1 MKNYYRIMLGQ
12 KSSFVKQ
19 AYEGNY
25 IGADFGINH
34 DLSSYLSNRQEFNNK
49 FIPQFLETHPN
60 KTKVAAGLAC
70 GMLWTI
76 TKGIQQGDIVLCP
89 DGQGGYHVGEVASDY
104 IHENKNQI
112 LPHRRSV
119 RWFSRIILREEL
131 SESLKNSAGS
141 IGTVS
146 NISKHAAEID
156 ALISDIQ
163 STPIISTDETIENPY
178 EFALEE
184 HLEDFLIQNW
194 KSTEL
199 GKQYDIY
206 EDEGEIV
213 GQQYPCD
220 TGQIDILA
228 SSKNKKTITV
238 IELKKGRASD
248 VVVGQVLRYMGFIKE
263 ELAEANQSVRGIII
277 AFKDDI
283 KIRRA
288 LAVTPNIEFYTY
300 KVYFKLEKK

>member
-12 KSSFVKQ
+12 KSSFAKQ

-34 DLSSYLSNRQEFNNK
+34 DLSSYLSNRQEFNK
-49 FIPQFLETHPN
+49 QFIPQFLETHPN

-76 TKGIQQGDIVLCP
+76 AKGIQQGDIVLCP
-89 DGQGGYHVGEVASDY
+89 DGQGGYYVGEVVSDY
-104 IHENKNQI
+104 IHENNNQI
-112 LPHRRSV
+112 LLHRRSV
-119 RWFSRIILREEL
+119 RWFPRIILRNEL

-146 NISKHAAEID
+146 NISKHAAEIGT
-156 ALISDIQ
+156 LISDIQ
-163 STPIISTDETIENPY
+163 STPTTSTDEPIENPF

-199 GKQYDIY
+199 GKHYDIY
-206 EDEGEIV
+206 EDGGEIV

-228 SSKNKKTITV
+228 RSKDKKTIAV

-248 VVVGQVLRYMGFIKE
+248 IVVGQVLRYMGFVKE

-277 AFKDDI
+277 AFKDDK

-288 LAVTPNIEFYTY
+288 LAVAPNIEFYTY
-300 KVYFKLEKK
+300 KINFKLEKK

>member
-1 MKNYYRIMLGQ
+1 MLGQ
-12 KSSFVKQ
+12 KSSFAKQ
-19 AYEGNY
+19 AYEGKY
-25 IGADFGINH
+25 IGADFGIND

-76 TKGIQQGDIVLCP
+76 TKGIQQGNIVLCP
-89 DGQGGYHVGEVASDY
+89 DGQGGYHVGEVVSDY
-104 IHENKNQI
+104 IHENKSQI

-119 RWFSRIILREEL
+119 CWFPRIILRDEL
-131 SESLKNSAGS
+131 SEPLKNSAGS

-146 NISKHAAEID
+146 NISKHAAELD
-156 ALISDIQ
+156 TLISDIQ
-163 STPIISTDETIENPY
+163 SIPIISTDETIENPY

-194 KSTEL
+194 ESTEL

>member
-1 MKNYYRIMLGQ
+1 MKSYYRIMLGQ
-12 KSSFVKQ
+12 KSAYAKQ

-25 IGADFGINH
+25 IGADFGINN
-34 DLSSYLSNRQEFNNK
+34 DLSSYLSDRQEFSK
-49 FIPQFLETHPN
+49 RFIPQFLETHPD
-60 KTKVAAGLAC
+60 KTKISAGLAC
-70 GMLWTI
+70 GMLWTVA
-76 TKGIQQGDIVLCP
+76 KGIQQGDIILCP
-89 DGQGGYHVGEVASDY
+89 DGLGTYYVGEVAGAY
-104 IHENKNQI
+104 VYQKGQI

-119 RWFSRIILREEL
+119 RWFSRVISRDEI

-156 ALISDIQ
+156 ALISGVQ
-163 STPIISTDETIENPY
+163 PTPIISTDETIENPS
-178 EFALEE
+178 EFALEK

-199 GKQYDIY
+199 GKQFDIY

-213 GQQYPCD
+213 GQQYPSD

-228 SSKNKKTITV
+228 RSKDKKTIAV

-248 VVVGQVLRYMGFIKE
+248 VVVGQVQRYMGFVKE
-263 ELAEANQSVRGIII
+263 ELAEADQSVRGIII
-277 AFKDDI
+277 AFEDDVKI
-283 KIRRA
+283 KRA
-288 LAVTPNIEFYTY
+288 LAVAPNIEFYTY
-300 KVYFKLEKK
+300 KINFKLEKK